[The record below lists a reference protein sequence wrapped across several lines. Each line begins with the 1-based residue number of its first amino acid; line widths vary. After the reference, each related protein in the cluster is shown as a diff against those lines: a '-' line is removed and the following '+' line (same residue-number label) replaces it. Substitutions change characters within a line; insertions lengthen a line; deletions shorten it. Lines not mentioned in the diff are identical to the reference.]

1 MSNNISQSRMQVIT
15 NNLFAELKKAELIKD
30 SDTLDLSSTSEQSAY
45 KMAKPFFNLMTENLS
60 NHITEEQMFADI
72 RKYDTEDEWTYW
84 CDDEALR
91 GNVTYFLQRNKFF
104 EEKFKK

>member
-60 NHITEEQMFADI
+60 NHITEEQF
-72 RKYDTEDEWTYW
+72 YDFLTEEIGLTLPELDYLEQINVIEKPEFIM
-84 CDDEALR
+84 EAER
-91 GNVTYFLQRNKFF
+91 
-104 EEKFKK
+104 